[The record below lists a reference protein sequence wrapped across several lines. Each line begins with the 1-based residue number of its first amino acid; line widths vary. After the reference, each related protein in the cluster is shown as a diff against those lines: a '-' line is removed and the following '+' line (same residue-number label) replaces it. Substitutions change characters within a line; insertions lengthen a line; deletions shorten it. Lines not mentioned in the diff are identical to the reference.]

1 MNTNNSQ
8 SVQAEECDVS
18 KMSATVKVQYR
29 VGYNHTR
36 GSGVYPVVF
45 ETLEKAK
52 HLVDDFPQ
60 AKILGEY
67 VIKETITSTME
78 RVDTEECSQCK
89 KPFFPTMNIPTSVCQ
104 FCYDMAR
111 KEGDW

>member
-1 MNTNNSQ
+1 MT
-8 SVQAEECDVS
+8 D
-18 KMSATVKVQYR
+18 TVKVQYR

-36 GSGVYPVVF
+36 GSGVYSVVF
-45 ETLEKAK
+45 ETLEEAK

-78 RVDTEECSQCK
+78 RVDTEECPVCK
-89 KPFFPTMNIPTSVCQ
+89 KPFFPTVNTNIVSCAS
-104 FCYDMAR
+104 CYDLAR
-111 KEGDW
+111 KERYAEID